1 MPVMIMKKILVLWLS
16 LACLI
21 CASLL
26 PATTYAV
33 NFAAGAKQELGYQLK
48 LYPFYYAADTRT
60 NKDGNPAVTDLGLKK
75 YGVSIGNFYQN
86 GDLQLNAIIP
96 VGKLEIGKQKSDDA
110 GLGDIQLRAGWYLP
124 VEWASILPMLM
135 VKVPTG
141 GFDKNNKINMG
152 DGQTDLVTELY
163 LFKLLQPLSFDA
175 VLKYAVRFRNPDS
188 DVTPGNEFTA
198 EGLITCRLAERI
210 RVGPAVNFLVGGNN
224 KKAGKALADS
234 GLMRLSAGGEIW
246 YGRFDHVHIS
256 LAAYKDVLTRNIN
269 EGVTAMSRIVFD
281 F

>member
-1 MPVMIMKKILVLWLS
+1 MLMKAAHIIRLT

-21 CASLL
+21 CASLP
-26 PATTYAV
+26 PATAYAV
-33 NFAAGAKQELGYQLK
+33 NFAAGSMPPPGYQLK

-60 NKDGNPAVTDLGLKK
+60 DKDCNPAVTDLGLKK
-75 YGVSIGNFYQN
+75 YGVSIGNFYQI

-110 GLGDIQLRAGWYLP
+110 GVGDIQLRAGWYLP
-124 VEWASILPMLM
+124 VKWASILPALM

-141 GFDKNNKINMG
+141 GFDKSSKVNFG

-210 RVGPAVNFLVGGNN
+210 RIGPAVNFLTGGNN
-224 KKAGKALADS
+224 KKGGKALADS

-256 LAAYKDVLTRNIN
+256 LAAYKDVLTRNTN